1 MTKYKNILINQIGYL
16 TIKDLNRIKINSVNS
31 LYLII
36 GTINR
41 HIEENNK
48 NKYLALVPTDKSEG
62 KLRKYEKI
70 ATKIRDLI
78 RSVSNNSDDYDK
90 TLK

>member
-1 MTKYKNILINQIGYL
+1 MKYKNILINQIRYL
-16 TIKDLNRIKINSVNS
+16 TIKDLNCVKINSVNS

-41 HIEENNK
+41 HIEENNE
-48 NKYLALVPTDKSEG
+48 NKCLTLVPTDKSEG

-78 RSVSNNSDDYDK
+78 RSVSNKSDDYDK

>member
-1 MTKYKNILINQIGYL
+1 MKYKNILINQIGYL
-16 TIKDLNRIKINSVNS
+16 TIKDLNCVKINSVNS

-41 HIEENNK
+41 HIEENNE
-48 NKYLALVPTDKSEG
+48 NKCLTLVPTDKSEG
-62 KLRKYEKI
+62 KLRKYEKMT
-70 ATKIRDLI
+70 TKIRDLI

>member
-1 MTKYKNILINQIGYL
+1 MKYKNILINQIRYL
-16 TIKDLNRIKINSVNS
+16 TIKDLNCVKINSVNS

-41 HIEENNK
+41 HIEENNESK
-48 NKYLALVPTDKSEG
+48 CLTLVPTDKSEG
-62 KLRKYEKI
+62 KLRKYEKMT
-70 ATKIRDLI
+70 TKIRDLI

>member
-1 MTKYKNILINQIGYL
+1 MKYKNILINQIRYL
-16 TIKDLNRIKINSVNS
+16 TIKDLNCVKINSVNS

-41 HIEENNK
+41 HIEENNE
-48 NKYLALVPTDKSEG
+48 NKCLTLVSTDKSEG
-62 KLRKYEKI
+62 KLRKYEKMT
-70 ATKIRDLI
+70 TKIRDLI

>member
-1 MTKYKNILINQIGYL
+1 MKYKNILINQIGYL
-16 TIKDLNRIKINSVNS
+16 TIKDLNCIKINSVNS

-41 HIEENNK
+41 RIEENNK
-48 NKYLALVPTDKSEG
+48 NKCLTLVPTDKSEG

-78 RSVSNNSDDYDK
+78 RSVSNKSDDYDK

>member
-1 MTKYKNILINQIGYL
+1 MKYKNILINQIRYL
-16 TIKDLNRIKINSVNS
+16 TIKDLNCVKINSVNS

-41 HIEENNK
+41 HIEENNE
-48 NKYLALVPTDKSEG
+48 NKCLALVPTDKSEG
-62 KLRKYEKI
+62 KLRKYEKMT
-70 ATKIRDLI
+70 TKIRDLI